1 MFESL
6 YFEYTKVFTFI
17 VVFIACDAYC
27 KMRSRAI
34 YFPHVASL
42 SQEGATM
49 TRLLLFLR
57 WFGVVM
63 LILAL
68 MSPVKDQEHILAP
81 SEPRAFVY
89 VIDTS
94 MRSFENVKSSLALLI
109 ENYKGFEQGIVAFD
123 KSAYVVSPLTT
134 DAQLLISLLKQIVPQ
149 EGSMAQEDAYEQMRR
164 LFKAAKLK
172 NRIAMVFSDDINRSR
187 SLKKQFAS
195 EKLGYYF
202 FNSSEVSDTFLS
214 SMKQNEPMEKMPYT
228 FKEYY
233 YIYPLFLSF
242 MSFLLYVYL
251 RNRRSV

>member
-6 YFEYTKVFTFI
+6 YFEYPKVFTFI

-34 YFPHVASL
+34 YFPHVVSL
-42 SQEGATM
+42 SREGASM
-49 TRLLLFLR
+49 SRLLLFLR
-57 WFGVVM
+57 WLGVLM

-134 DAQLLISLLKQIVPQ
+134 DAQVLASLLEQIAPE

-164 LFKAAKLK
+164 LFKATKLK
-172 NRIAMVFSDDINRSR
+172 NKVALVFSDDTNRSKA
-187 SLKKQFAS
+187 LKKQFAS
-195 EKLGYYF
+195 EKLRYYF
-202 FNSSEVSDTFLS
+202 YNSTEVSDTFLS
-214 SMKQNEPMEKMPYT
+214 RVKQNEVIEKTPYT
-228 FKEYY
+228 FKDYY

>member
-1 MFESL
+1 MS
-6 YFEYTKVFTFI
+6 
-17 VVFIACDAYC
+17 
-27 KMRSRAI
+27 
-34 YFPHVASL
+34 
-42 SQEGATM
+42 
-49 TRLLLFLR
+49 RLLLFLK

-68 MSPVKDQEHILAP
+68 MSPVKDQEQILAP

-94 MRSFENVKSSLALLI
+94 MHSFEKLKSALALLI
-109 ENYKGFEQGIVAFD
+109 ENYKGFDQGIVAFD
-123 KSAYVVSPLTT
+123 KSAYVVSALTK
-134 DAQLLISLLKQIVPQ
+134 DVQVLRSLLDQVVSQ
-149 EGSMAQEDAYEQMRR
+149 EGAMAQEDAYEQMDR
-164 LFKAAKLK
+164 LFKATKLK
-172 NRIAMVFSDDINRSR
+172 NKIAVVFSDDTNRSR
-187 SLKKQFAS
+187 SLKKEFAS
-195 EKLGYYF
+195 EKLRYYF
-202 FNSSEVSDTFLS
+202 FNSTEVNDAFLS